1 MQLDELKHNFNK
13 EFVRSN
19 SVALNENFKQCVT
32 RLFLNILMINTGC
45 PGNLN
50 SVFDVPTESN
60 AQLREF
66 SKTKMLFRKPNSR
79 QFALTYIG
87 PTFWNKNP
95 ETLKHTNICN
105 IFKHNSKKNIYFAKL
120 GILILILNS
129 LFICNFNKHPY
140 LHLQILVF

>member
-79 QFALTYIG
+79 QFALTYSG

-95 ETLKHTNICN
+95 VRIKHTNIRN
-105 IFKHNSKKNIYFAKL
+105 IFKHNSKKNI
-120 GILILILNS
+120 
-129 LFICNFNKHPY
+129 FISQN
-140 LHLQILVF
+140 